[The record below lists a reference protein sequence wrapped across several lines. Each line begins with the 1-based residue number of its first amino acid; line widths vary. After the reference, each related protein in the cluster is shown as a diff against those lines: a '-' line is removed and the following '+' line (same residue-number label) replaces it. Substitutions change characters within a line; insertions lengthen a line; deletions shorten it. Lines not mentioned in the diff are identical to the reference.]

1 MNDIANDSFC
11 DLQSSMKPR
20 LKILFLSQAF
30 LYPLDT
36 GGKIR
41 TAKLLEQLTK
51 IFDITLISNF
61 DSSKDGPYFDC
72 MTRLCREYRPVR
84 WNPIKKYSPWFYLRL
99 AKRMFSRY
107 PIVVLND
114 YSKDIEEAILH
125 LLNKERYDLLI
136 CDFLQPTLNFRKV
149 VGFPILLFQHNVESV
164 IARRHFE
171 VAANLLLKLF
181 WWLQWRKLD
190 RYERETCHRF
200 TGTVTVSESDKSL
213 LEREFGGR
221 NIFCIPTGIDTDYF
235 VPIDKSEVK
244 DSLVFT
250 GSMDWLPNEDAILFF
265 AREILPR
272 IKMQVPQVK
281 LTVVGRNPSRALLK
295 EVKRIPEIELTG
307 WVKDVRPFVARHKL
321 YVIPLRIGGGTRIKV
336 YEAMAMGKAIIST
349 RIGVEGLPVR
359 NGENVVVS
367 DEPQEFANAVVRLL
381 RDANARRRIEINA
394 RSFVE
399 ANFSWENVAEVF
411 ANTCLKAINEHSGV
425 LHSPSRAF
433 DLSDFE
439 SSNTAVAVDVERK

>member
-1 MNDIANDSFC
+1 VNDIANDRLC

-20 LKILFLSQAF
+20 LKILFLSQPF

-61 DSSKDGPYFDC
+61 DPSKDKLYFDS
-72 MTRLCREYRPVR
+72 MTALCREYHPVR
-84 WNPIKKYSPWFYLRL
+84 WNPIKKYSPLFYLRL
-99 AKRMFSRY
+99 LTRIFSRY

-114 YSKDIEEAILH
+114 YSKEIEETILR
-125 LLNKERYDLLI
+125 LLSKERYDLLI
-136 CDFLQPTLNFRKV
+136 CDFLQPSLNFCKV

-164 IARRHFE
+164 IARRHFD
-171 VAANLLLKLF
+171 VAANPFLKLF
-181 WWLQWRKLD
+181 WWSQWRKMQ
-190 RYERETCHRF
+190 RYEREICQRF
-200 TGTVTVSESDKSL
+200 TGTVTVSERDKAL
-213 LEREFGGR
+213 LEEEFGAR
-221 NIFCIPTGIDTDYF
+221 NVFSIPTGIDTNYF
-235 VPIDKSEVK
+235 VPVKDSEVNN
-244 DSLVFT
+244 SLVFT

-272 IKMQVPQVK
+272 IKEQIPEVK
-281 LTVVGRNPSRALLK
+281 LTVVGRNPSRALLN
-295 EVKRIPEIELTG
+295 EVKNFPEIELTG
-307 WVKDVRPFVARHKL
+307 WVKDVRPFIARHGL

-359 NGENVVVS
+359 NGDNVLVS
-367 DEPQEFANAVVRLL
+367 DEPEEFANAVVRLL
-381 RDANARRRIEINA
+381 KDVKARRSIEINA
-394 RSFVE
+394 RAFVE
-399 ANFSWENVAEVF
+399 TNFSWEKAAEVF
-411 ANTCLKAINEHSGV
+411 SNGCVKAIKGESGALFGV
-425 LHSPSRAF
+425 SRAF

-439 SSNTAVAVDVERK
+439 TFNASVTVEQK